1 MCALSLLYKFDRILP
16 DTLVDRLDQIGVTGG
31 CQFKCSHRWP
41 GDQGEIKTKY
51 MQRLAALSFFGVVLV
66 LVAFT
71 VVHDTKKPD
80 LAVRTSLAGGELRAM
95 YVGK

>member
-1 MCALSLLYKFDRILP
+1 
-16 DTLVDRLDQIGVTGG
+16 
-31 CQFKCSHRWP
+31 
-41 GDQGEIKTKY
+41 

-80 LAVRTSLAGGELRAM
+80 LAVRTGLAGGELRAM